1 MSRPRPMLALMEGSL
16 TLLERVQD
24 RWAPLSLHSPE
35 EQRGILGERAAYFYL
50 RRLGYVVVAREWVIS
65 TLPGDV
71 DMIAWDG
78 GTLVFVE
85 VKTRDASGA
94 FAAELSVDEDK
105 MEALRRLADAY
116 VRQLPHPP
124 GEPPSVRRRFDV
136 VSVYMGG
143 NGKAD
148 IRLLRDFAS

>member
-1 MSRPRPMLALMEGSL
+1 MARPRPMLALMEGSL

-24 RWAPLSLHSPE
+24 RWSPLSLRTPD
-35 EQRGILGERAAYFYL
+35 EQRGVIGERAAYFYL
-50 RRLGYVVVAREWVIS
+50 RRLGYVVVAREWTTS

-71 DMIAWDG
+71 DLIAWDG

-85 VKTRDASGA
+85 VKTREASGA
-94 FAAELSVDEDK
+94 FAAELSVDDDK
-105 MEALRRLADAY
+105 MEALQHLADAY

-124 GEPPSVRRRFDV
+124 GESATVRTRFDV
-136 VSVYMGG
+136 MSVYMSD

-148 IRLLRDFAS
+148 IRLMRDFSS